1 MIVVGVDIG
10 GTKIDAAVVEWP
22 GGTVL
27 VRARADTPRRGADAI
42 LAATLEQIAR
52 LRESVAS
59 ELNELDAEDR
69 AVFDPPRKPSY
80 LEPPE

>member
-1 MIVVGVDIG
+1 MNP
-10 GTKIDAAVVEWP
+10 A
-22 GGTVL
+22 L
-27 VRARADTPRRGADAI
+27 LRARQVKALYQREITALNRNPHLDDCERRDHASRLWQQAS
-42 LAATLEQIAR
+42 EQIAR